1 THHDMDV
8 DKPGKD
14 SYELRKAGAAQTIV
28 ASEQRWALMTE
39 TPEKPELDLTWL
51 VSRMD
56 ASKLDLV
63 LVEGFKH
70 EPVPKILLFRQNSG
84 HRVEELV
91 IDEHTIAVASD
102 VSIATSL
109 PLLDLNDVPQIA
121 TFIVSWLER
130 Q

>member
-1 THHDMDV
+1 
-8 DKPGKD
+8 
-14 SYELRKAGAAQTIV
+14 

-70 EPVPKILLFRQNSG
+70 EPVPKILLFGKTG

>member
-1 THHDMDV
+1 
-8 DKPGKD
+8 
-14 SYELRKAGAAQTIV
+14 
-28 ASEQRWALMTE
+28 RWALMTE

>member
-1 THHDMDV
+1 
-8 DKPGKD
+8 
-14 SYELRKAGAAQTIV
+14 
-28 ASEQRWALMTE
+28 
-39 TPEKPELDLTWL
+39 
-51 VSRMD
+51 MD

-70 EPVPKILLFRQNSG
+70 EPVPKIPAFRQNSG

-109 PLLDLNDVPQIA
+109 PLLDLNDVPPDRDIYCELVREA
-121 TFIVSWLER
+121 TSHLSTVI
-130 Q
+130 